1 MLLDLFCTALIRS
14 FSAHVSLTKSGWK
27 GGGEPGF
34 VGMLLVLL

>member
-14 FSAHVSLTKSGWK
+14 FSAHVSLTKRG
-27 GGGEPGF
+27 GRGGEPGF